1 MGGDP
6 EHSGGQV
13 PDSGNAGDK
22 SSQAPD
28 PNKKPGK
35 ALADHRSRGWRAL
48 LSGGPSRALDLIRAG
63 FVVETADAGVTY
75 CLVSGADDADRTTSI
90 RGILEEFSRNR
101 QEIPFGCVETTGA
114 RRSTLDAIHLIR
126 VSTSAHLPGPG

>member
-90 RGILEEFSRNR
+90 RGILEESTGVSFRLCRDDRSA
-101 QEIPFGCVETTGA
+101 PVDVGCDSPHTGEYIGSPA
-114 RRSTLDAIHLIR
+114 GA
-126 VSTSAHLPGPG
+126 G

>member
-90 RGILEEFSRNR
+90 RGILEESTGDSFRLCRDDRSAAVDV
-101 QEIPFGCVETTGA
+101 GCDSPHTGEYIGSPA
-114 RRSTLDAIHLIR
+114 GA
-126 VSTSAHLPGPG
+126 G